1 MQQSNFNKF
10 DKLQILVRNLWEETS
25 KSNRLIT
32 ALNLANE
39 VIRIL
44 GIPENELDEPEEILN
59 KAFSNARFKNQKMET
74 WFEKHPFFGSG
85 RIALQHYDKG
95 TYPVETKFYQLNES
109 FSKAR
114 VSATTQIEPN
124 WEDNELTMLPDYKIG
139 IDFFLDSSAKS
150 LSIVITNQGNLRLM
164 ELSERLTNTQLEIF
178 NKLRNTFRLDGIE
191 GKNEDELKY
200 EPQRTIHQTLWS
212 ALELKEVNKRFYE
225 GVSDLFENLSSHLE
239 KQENLKKS
247 ILDLPKQSKQF
258 ANRLIGRI
266 LFLWFLNKKGVL
278 SNKFNYFEI
287 NTESTEYYNKKL
299 KILFYDVLNTPVEER
314 KNTKDLE
321 TPYLNGGLFE
331 PHFNDWNNLDF
342 KFTASSYFTL

>member
-124 WEDNELTMLPDYKIG
+124 WEDK
-139 IDFFLDSSAKS
+139 
-150 LSIVITNQGNLRLM
+150 
-164 ELSERLTNTQLEIF
+164 
-178 NKLRNTFRLDGIE
+178 
-191 GKNEDELKY
+191 
-200 EPQRTIHQTLWS
+200 
-212 ALELKEVNKRFYE
+212 
-225 GVSDLFENLSSHLE
+225 
-239 KQENLKKS
+239 
-247 ILDLPKQSKQF
+247 
-258 ANRLIGRI
+258 
-266 LFLWFLNKKGVL
+266 
-278 SNKFNYFEI
+278 
-287 NTESTEYYNKKL
+287 
-299 KILFYDVLNTPVEER
+299 
-314 KNTKDLE
+314 
-321 TPYLNGGLFE
+321 
-331 PHFNDWNNLDF
+331 
-342 KFTASSYFTL
+342 